1 MIDIVILTDKDNL
14 LQFDKNNEQQI
25 GFLEDTLLQNALINQ
40 GLKVE
45 RIAWDDKNFDW
56 SSTKSII
63 FRSTWDYFYRFTEF
77 SKWLDNVSEQTTLIN
92 PKNTIYWNIDKHYL
106 LDLKNNG
113 VHIAESYFIEIGSKS
128 TLQELHEKLGWIET
142 VLKPCV
148 SGTARHTYKLNSSN
162 LDEHEAIFKTL
173 IANEAMILQPFQ
185 HDIVKRGEVSL
196 MFFGNQYSHA
206 VLKVAKE
213 NDFRVQSDFG
223 GKAIKYEPSLEEI
236 EFGKNVIKSC
246 SELPS
251 YARVDIFND
260 NEGQIALSELEL
272 IEPELW
278 YRLHPEST
286 KVHAEQLASLLK
298 KR

>member
-1 MIDIVILTDKDNL
+1 MIDIVILTDTNNL
-14 LQFDKNNEQQI
+14 LQFDKNNQQQI
-25 GFLEDTLLQNALINQ
+25 GFIEDSLLQNALINR

-45 RIAWDDKNFDW
+45 RIAWDDANFDW

-63 FRSTWDYFYRFTEF
+63 FRSTWDYFHRFAEF
-77 SKWLDNVSEQTTLIN
+77 SKWLDKVSKQTTLIN
-92 PKNTIYWNIDKHYL
+92 SKNTIYWNIDKHYL
-106 LDLKNNG
+106 LDLKNKG
-113 VHIAESYFIEIGSKS
+113 VHIASSHFIEKGSKS
-128 TLQELHEKLGWIET
+128 SLQELHKKLGWKET

-162 LDEHEAIFKTL
+162 LVEHEAIFKTL

-185 HDIVKRGEVSL
+185 YDIVKTGEVSL
-196 MFFGNQYSHA
+196 MFFGEHYSHA

-236 EFGKNVIKSC
+236 EFGRYVINSC

-251 YARVDIFND
+251 YARVDIFYDND
-260 NEGQIALSELEL
+260 NKIALSELEL

-278 YRLHPEST
+278 YRLHPESA
-286 KVHAEQLASLLK
+286 KVHAEQLDSLLK
-298 KR
+298 EG